1 MRRQADLFF
10 EFIAPPLPHYI
21 VSGVS
26 DMSVDDRH
34 PNRQNIGVFDL
45 LVVSKGCLYIAEADQ
60 KYEVHAGHFL
70 ILRPDSHHYSYM
82 GCQEETTHHWL
93 HFQILGDWSINSE
106 VRTEYEHDGV
116 PLTLSPFST
125 STYKISLPQFAKL
138 PQLPKVVQV
147 INTLTQMNSHIH
159 LPSVRLKQ
167 QALFQEVILLLSS
180 SGSDD
185 SPSPQAVCAERA
197 ASYLREHYREA
208 FSARDLASSINFHPV
223 YIARCMKKVFGFSPS
238 VYLIQLR
245 VEQAKL
251 LLLQSNLTIE
261 RIAEE
266 VGFNQA
272 AYFTAC
278 FTKIEGL
285 SPRKYRQRFAW
296 SKE

>member
-1 MRRQADLFF
+1 MYIQFT
-10 EFIAPPLPHYI
+10 APPLPHYI
-21 VSGVS
+21 VSGISEMAVG
-26 DMSVDDRH
+26 DRH

-45 LVVSKGCLYIAEADQ
+45 LVASKGCLYIADADQ
-60 KYEVHAGHFL
+60 KYEVHAGQFL

-82 GCQEETTHHWL
+82 GCKEESTHHWL
-93 HFQILGDWSINSE
+93 HFQLLGDWSIHNE
-106 VRTEYEHDGV
+106 VKAEYEHQG
-116 PLTLSPFST
+116 PPMTLSPFST
-125 STYKISLPQFAKL
+125 SSYKITVPQFAKL
-138 PQLPKVVQV
+138 PQLPKVIQM

-180 SGSDD
+180 SGNEEA
-185 SPSPQAVCAERA
+185 PSPQAICAERA
-197 ASYLREHYREA
+197 ASYLREHYREP
-208 FSARDLASSINFHPV
+208 FSSQALASNVNFHPV
-223 YIARCMKKVFGFSPS
+223 YIARCMKKVFGCSPS

-251 LLLQSNLTIE
+251 LLLQTNLTIE

-278 FTKIEGL
+278 FKKFEGI
-285 SPRKYRQRFAW
+285 SPRKYRQRFTW
-296 SKE
+296 TKGS

>member
-1 MRRQADLFF
+1 MFI
-10 EFIAPPLPHYI
+10 EFTAPPLPHYI
-21 VSGVS
+21 VSGIAE
-26 DMSVDDRH
+26 MAAMDRH

-60 KYEVHAGHFL
+60 KYEVRAGHFL

-82 GCQEETTHHWL
+82 GCQEDSTHHWL
-93 HFQILGDWSINSE
+93 HFQILGDWSVSNE
-106 VRTEYEHDGV
+106 VRTEYEHDG
-116 PLTLSPFST
+116 PLTLSPFAT
-125 STYKISLPQFAKL
+125 STYRISLPQFAKL
-138 PQLPKVVQV
+138 PQLPKVIQL

-180 SGSDD
+180 AASEEA
-185 SPSPQAVCAERA
+185 PSPQAICAERA
-197 ASYLREHYREA
+197 ASYLREHYKEP
-208 FSARDLASSINFHPV
+208 FSAANLASSINFHPV
-223 YIARCMKKVFGFSPS
+223 YIARCMKNVFGFSPS

-251 LLLQSNLTIE
+251 LLLQTNLTIE

-296 SKE
+296 IKK